1 MFEQVNV
8 AIQVL
13 PQSGTKAPYVI
24 IDRIIQ
30 HIQQSG
36 LRYRVCP
43 FETVVE
49 GSFDAI
55 MVLIREIQEIGIQAG
70 AQKMLTNIKIEIHA
84 SGQVSIDDKM
94 AKYEKGGD

>member
-1 MFEQVNV
+1 M
-8 AIQVL
+8 
-13 PQSGTKAPYVI
+13 
-24 IDRIIQ
+24 
-30 HIQQSG
+30 
-36 LRYRVCP
+36 
-43 FETVVE
+43 E